1 MGVRLS
7 STCRLHLLSLDTD
20 MAATALDTDTATH
33 LHTDLHTAH
42 TEPDTA
48 HTEPDTA
55 HTEPDMAHGEPD
67 TEDTEPDTATAHTA
81 VDTGDTA
88 HTEPDTD
95 THTQDTDPRT
105 EPADTDMATA
115 IRSSLGWFKRFK
127 KHLVCEDR
135 LMITQDLNSLS
146 LKT

>member
-7 STCRLHLLSLDTD
+7 STCRLHLLSLATDT
-20 MAATALDTDTATH
+20 AIPATALDTDTATH
-33 LHTDLHTAH
+33 LHTDLHTDMADMAH
-42 TEPDTA
+42 TPDTA
-48 HTEPDTA
+48 HTEPGTA
-55 HTEPDMAHGEPD
+55 
-67 TEDTEPDTATAHTA
+67 
-81 VDTGDTA
+81 
-88 HTEPDTD
+88 
-95 THTQDTDPRT
+95 DTDPRT

-146 LKT
+146 L

>member
-48 HTEPDTA
+48 HTEP
-55 HTEPDMAHGEPD
+55 
-67 TEDTEPDTATAHTA
+67 
-81 VDTGDTA
+81 DTA

>member
-1 MGVRLS
+1 MG
-7 STCRLHLLSLDTD
+7 HTD
-20 MAATALDTDTATH
+20 MADMAHTPDTTQ
-33 LHTDLHTAH
+33 
-42 TEPDTA
+42 TEPD
-48 HTEPDTA
+48 
-55 HTEPDMAHGEPD
+55 
-67 TEDTEPDTATAHTA
+67 TAHTA
-81 VDTGDTA
+81 VDTGDTAHTEPDTA